1 MRDIEGDAVAITG
14 ASSGIGAATARALA
28 AAGVDLALG
37 ARRADRL
44 AELAEELRDEH
55 GVTAEPVPVDVTDSD
70 AVDGFV
76 ADAVDAL
83 GGLDGVVVNAGVG
96 LAGDVESMSDEDYRA
111 MTGVN
116 VDGAFYTA
124 RAALPHLRESS
135 GTVVFVASF
144 AGEYPRPGNPVYAAT
159 KWWVRGFAHSLEGR
173 VGADG
178 VAVSVVNP
186 TEVRTEFA
194 SEQGESFE
202 ERFDPDDVTEPT
214 AIADGIR
221 FCLSQEGT
229 DTVSEL
235 DLYRRDK
242 FAGW

>member
-1 MRDIEGDAVAITG
+1 MRDIDDDSVAITG
-14 ASSGIGAATARALA
+14 ASSGIGAATARTLA

-37 ARRADRL
+37 ARREDRL
-44 AELAEELRDEH
+44 ADLAAELRDEH
-55 GVTAEPVPVDVTDSD
+55 GVAVEAIAVDVTERERVE
-70 AVDGFV
+70 AFV
-76 ADAVDAL
+76 EAAAEAFD
-83 GGLDGVVVNAGVG
+83 GLDGVVVNAGIG
-96 LAGDVESMSDEDYRA
+96 LDGDLDSMSIDDYRT
-111 MTGVN
+111 MMGVN
-116 VDGAFYTA
+116 VDGAFHTA
-124 RAALPHLRESS
+124 RAALPHLRESD
-135 GTVVFVASF
+135 GTIVFVASF
-144 AGEYPRPGNPVYAAT
+144 AGEYPRPTNPVYAAS
-159 KWWVRGFAHSLEGR
+159 KWWVRGFAHSLEGS
-173 VGADG
+173 VGPDG

-186 TEVRTEFA
+186 TEVRTEFG

-202 ERFDPDDVTEPT
+202 EQFDSADVTDPD

>member
-1 MRDIEGDAVAITG
+1 MRDIDGDAVAITG
-14 ASSGIGAATARALA
+14 ASSGIGAATARTLA
-28 AAGVDLALG
+28 AAGADLALG
-37 ARRADRL
+37 ARREERL
-44 AELAEELRDEH
+44 ADLAAELRDEH
-55 GVTAEPVPVDVTDSD
+55 GVTVEAIPVDVTDSD
-70 AVDGFV
+70 RVDGFI
-76 ADAVDAL
+76 AAAVDAL
-83 GGLDGVVVNAGVG
+83 GGLDGLVANAGIG
-96 LAGDVESMSDEDYRA
+96 LAGDVGSMPDEDYRA
-111 MTGVN
+111 MMDVN
-116 VDGAFYTA
+116 TDGAFYAA
-124 RAALPHLRESS
+124 RAALPHLRESA
-135 GTVVFVASF
+135 GTLVFVASF

-159 KWWVRGFAHSLEGR
+159 KWWVRGFAHSLEGS
-173 VGADG
+173 VGEDG

-202 ERFDPDDVTEPT
+202 ERFDEGEVTDPT

-242 FAGW
+242 FSGW

>member
-1 MRDIEGDAVAITG
+1 MHDIDGDVVAITG
-14 ASSGIGAATARALA
+14 ASSGIGAATARTLA
-28 AAGVDLALG
+28 AAGTDLALG
-37 ARRADRL
+37 ARREDRL
-44 AELAEELRDEH
+44 TALAEELRDEH
-55 GVTAEPVPVDVTDSD
+55 GVSVEPIPVDVTDRE
-70 AVDGFV
+70 
-76 ADAVDAL
+76 AVDAFVATATDTL
-83 GGLDGVVVNAGVG
+83 GGLDGVVVNAGIG
-96 LAGDVESMSDEDYRA
+96 LDGDVDTMTEEEYRA
-111 MTGVN
+111 MMGVN

-124 RAALPHLRESS
+124 RAAIPHLRESD
-135 GTVVFVASF
+135 GTLVFVASF

-159 KWWVRGFAHSLEGR
+159 KWWVRGFAHSLEGD
-173 VGADG
+173 VGTDG

-202 ERFDPDDVTEPT
+202 ERFDSDDVTDPT

>member
-1 MRDIEGDAVAITG
+1 MRDIDDDAVAITG
-14 ASSGIGAATARALA
+14 SSSGIGAATARTLA
-28 AAGVDLALG
+28 DAGVDLALG
-37 ARRADRL
+37 ARREERLTDLAAD
-44 AELAEELRDEH
+44 LREEH
-55 GVTAEPVPVDVTDSD
+55 GVAVEPIPVDVTDRE
-70 AVDGFV
+70 AVDDFV
-76 ADAVDAL
+76 ATAVDAF
-83 GGLDGVVVNAGVG
+83 GELDGLVVNAGIG
-96 LAGDVESMSDEDYRA
+96 LAGDVETMPDEDYRA
-111 MTGVN
+111 MMDVN

-124 RAALPHLRESS
+124 RAALPHLRESQ

-159 KWWVRGFAHSLEGR
+159 KWWVRGFAHSLEGQ
-173 VGADG
+173 VGEDG

-194 SEQGESFE
+194 SEQGEAFE
-202 ERFDPDDVTEPT
+202 ERFDADDVTDPT

>member
-1 MRDIEGDAVAITG
+1 MRDIDGDAVAITG
-14 ASSGIGAATARALA
+14 ASSGIGAATARTLA

-37 ARRADRL
+37 ARREDRL
-44 AELAEELRDEH
+44 ADLAAELRDEH
-55 GVTAEPVPVDVTDSD
+55 GVAVEAIAVDVTERERVEAFIEAAAEAFD
-70 AVDGFV
+70 
-76 ADAVDAL
+76 
-83 GGLDGVVVNAGVG
+83 GLDGVVVNAGVG
-96 LAGDVESMSDEDYRA
+96 LDGDLDSMSIDDYRT
-111 MTGVN
+111 MMGVN
-116 VDGAFYTA
+116 VDGAFHTA
-124 RAALPHLRESS
+124 RAALPHLRESD
-135 GTVVFVASF
+135 GTLVFVASF
-144 AGEYPRPGNPVYAAT
+144 AGEYPRPSNPVYAAS
-159 KWWVRGFAHSLEGR
+159 KWWVRGFAHSLEGS
-173 VGADG
+173 VGPDG
-178 VAVSVVNP
+178 VAVSVINP

-202 ERFDPDDVTEPT
+202 EQFDSGDVTDPG

>member
-1 MRDIEGDAVAITG
+1 MRTIEGDAVAITG

-28 AAGVDLALG
+28 ESGVDLALG
-37 ARRADRL
+37 ARREDRL
-44 AELAEELRDEH
+44 TDLAEELRADH
-55 GVTAEPVPVDVTDSD
+55 GVEATAIPVDVTDAERVES
-70 AVDGFV
+70 FV
-76 ADAVDAL
+76 ASAAERL
-83 GGLDGVVVNAGVG
+83 GGLDGVVANAGIG
-96 LAGDVESMSDEDYRA
+96 LAGDVESMSDDDYHA
-111 MTGVN
+111 MTDVN
-116 VDGAFYTA
+116 VDGAFFTA
-124 RAALPHLRESS
+124 RAALPHLRESG
-135 GTVVFVASF
+135 GTIVFVASF
-144 AGEYPRPGNPVYAAT
+144 AGEYPRPGNPVYAAS
-159 KWWVRGFAHSLEGR
+159 KWWVRGFAHSLEGS
-173 VGADG
+173 VGDEG

-202 ERFDPDDVTEPT
+202 ERFDDGEATDPA

-242 FAGW
+242 FSGF

>member
-1 MRDIEGDAVAITG
+1 MRDIDDDAVAITG
-14 ASSGIGAATARALA
+14 ASSGIGAATARTLA
-28 AAGVDLALG
+28 EAGADLALG
-37 ARRADRL
+37 ARREDRL
-44 AELAEELRDEH
+44 ADLAAELRAEH
-55 GVTAEPVPVDVTDSD
+55 GVTVEAIPVDVTESD
-70 AVDGFV
+70 RVDEFV
-76 ADAVDAL
+76 ESAVDAL
-83 GGLDGVVVNAGVG
+83 GGLDGLVANAGIG

-111 MTGVN
+111 MTDVN

-124 RAALPHLRESS
+124 RAALPHLRESA
-135 GTVVFVASF
+135 GTLVFVASF

-173 VGADG
+173 IGEDG

-202 ERFDPDDVTEPT
+202 ERFDEGEVTDPT

-221 FCLSQEGT
+221 FCLSQDGT

-242 FAGW
+242 FSHF

>member
-1 MRDIEGDAVAITG
+1 VRDIDDDAVAITG
-14 ASSGIGAATARALA
+14 ASSGIGAATARTLA
-28 AAGVDLALG
+28 EAGADLALG
-37 ARRADRL
+37 ARREDRL
-44 AELAEELRDEH
+44 ADLAAELRAEH
-55 GVTAEPVPVDVTDSD
+55 GVTVEAIPVDVTESD
-70 AVDGFV
+70 RVDEFV
-76 ADAVDAL
+76 ESAVDAL
-83 GGLDGVVVNAGVG
+83 GGLDGLVANAGIG

-111 MTGVN
+111 MTDVN

-124 RAALPHLRESS
+124 RAALPHLRESA
-135 GTVVFVASF
+135 GTLVFVASF

-173 VGADG
+173 IGEDG

-202 ERFDPDDVTEPT
+202 ERFDEGEVTDPT

-221 FCLSQEGT
+221 FCLSQDGT

-242 FAGW
+242 FSHF